1 MTWRQ
6 MTVQLEY
13 DGTLQWYRTDSMWQR
28 NGTILGSAWGP
39 GVVNSG
45 HWVSSTDNSN
55 ITPVNNGMGYVF
67 ALYDGTGISLSHLAG
82 GTAKI
87 VAPTAN
93 MTQGTGANA
102 LTTAKASFTNIFPD
116 RITDSQNW
124 CSSTNLL
131 LSGLADTSALAST
144 VTAYSDGYLATI
156 TMALEWFQAGAAG
169 GWRGVCMVYYT
180 SQYIQ
185 DDTNGAVCMTAVQ
198 GTTGP
203 NDLSGVFLIHVPAST
218 W

>member
-1 MTWRQ
+1 
-6 MTVQLEY
+6 
-13 DGTLQWYRTDSMWQR
+13 
-28 NGTILGSAWGP
+28 
-39 GVVNSG
+39 
-45 HWVSSTDNSN
+45 
-55 ITPVNNGMGYVF
+55 MGYVF
-67 ALYDGTGISLSHLAG
+67 ALWNGSGISLSHLPG

-93 MTQGTGANA
+93 TTVGTGANA
-102 LTTAKASFTNIFPD
+102 LTTAKASFTNSFPE
-116 RITDSQNW
+116 RVNDSQNF

-144 VTAYSDGYLATI
+144 ITAYSDGYLATI
-156 TMALEWFQAGAAG
+156 TMALDWFQAGAAG
-169 GWRGVCMVYYT
+169 GWKGVCMVYYT